1 MSDIIGA
8 TCRTTDPELWW
19 PAAGE
24 TVGPK
29 RAKQVCAECPVRVAC
44 GKLAR
49 DGKERF
55 GIWAGFN
62 MPIAREREALHDWLN
77 SVELAESVSA

>member
-1 MSDIIGA
+1 MSDIIDA

-19 PAAGE
+19 PVAGE

-29 RAKQVCAECPVRVAC
+29 QARRFCAACPVRVAC

-49 DGKERF
+49 DGDERF

-62 MPIAREREALHDWLN
+62 MPIAREREALRDWLRTVDA
-77 SVELAESVSA
+77 SKSVSA